1 MVKPTKKILF
11 FIVEGSTDKTALEKI
26 FKKIYRKKHV
36 RFVFTNGDITS
47 DDEITKDNVCDILY
61 AKVKKYLDENKL
73 KKTDVW
79 QVIQIFDTDGT
90 YIPEAAILPGPTNE
104 FCYSTTSISCW
115 YPEKVKERSKV
126 TCIIIARTSTFSSSI

>member
-73 KKTDVW
+73 KK
-79 QVIQIFDTDGT
+79 QMYGRSYKYSIQMGLISLKQRFFPD
-90 YIPEAAILPGPTNE
+90 PQMNFAILQPVFHAGTR
-104 FCYSTTSISCW
+104 
-115 YPEKVKERSKV
+115 KK
-126 TCIIIARTSTFSSSI
+126 